1 VADSS
6 QQRGTI
12 GVRDEAS
19 ERRRRASEST
29 RPRGR
34 TAAPRRRATWASA
47 TYAEGCC
54 REVAR
59 ARTDLGSALG
69 AEVACFSPVALS
81 VSLSG
86 GGWRRLR
93 RLVVLRFQCQL
104 PAASLVRLPLS
115 LALSRSLL
123 SLLPFALV
131 ARCCSISLVVAISS
145 PSLALYHH
153 VHSLV
158 VTLAVAEKYRRN
170 DRVPACS
177 PAPRSISRELPS
189 GSCLARSS
197 HYHRR
202 RQPDDTDTH
211 TPPPWRR
218 WCSTSLLQRGTRRP
232 PARNAYGTQQQHR
245 HHGDQTRNSRSLYR
259 SSALTWRR
267 RWRWR

>member
-1 VADSS
+1 M
-6 QQRGTI
+6 
-12 GVRDEAS
+12 
-19 ERRRRASEST
+19 
-29 RPRGR
+29 
-34 TAAPRRRATWASA
+34 
-47 TYAEGCC
+47 
-54 REVAR
+54 
-59 ARTDLGSALG
+59 GSALG

-177 PAPRSISRELPS
+177 PAPRSISRALPS

-197 HYHRR
+197 HHRR

-267 RWRWR
+267 RRRWR